1 MRISSKKLGV
11 GLTEGALRS
20 GRLPAWIAATL
31 LLGCSGA
38 NGGSNETSG
47 LGGSTGN
54 PSVGGA
60 AASGGAVGTGGVFS
74 GSGGAMTGGAAHTGG
89 VAQTG
94 GNQATGGTLPA
105 TGGANPATGGANPTG
120 GSRNTSSAVT
130 GGSNATG
137 GAAATGGVPATGG
150 TVGTNP
156 TGGKAS
162 TGGAPATGG
171 ATAAGGSKSTGG
183 SGGNGGGG
191 GITATG
197 GASPGGSSGTGPC
210 DLYAAA
216 NTPCGAAH
224 STVRALF
231 SSYTGALYQVQ
242 RASDKT
248 TKDIM
253 VGSGG
258 YADSASQDTFCSGT
272 TCTIPIIYDQS
283 ANANHLRVTWF
294 AYWLQSGGNA
304 ATATA
309 AKITVGGH
317 NVYGIKSGTNV
328 AYRSGVQLS
337 GTAAITKNSAT
348 VTFSSPQ
355 TLPAN
360 SALLFVANSKDCV
373 ANSWPNSCNFHT
385 YYTSAAINAAT
396 TVTLTASYTGTSS
409 TSTGVWNAT
418 TRGIATG
425 DQAEAEY
432 AVFDARASNQWCCF
446 DYGNS
451 EIDGIDDGNATMEA
465 VYFGSNTQF
474 GPSGGGSGPW
484 VGADIENGLFY
495 GYENGST
502 TVPSNTSVT
511 GFSYVTAM
519 VKGLSAKDCPA
530 GLTSSGCFALKAGN
544 ATTGQLAYKWNSA
557 TNTYGARP
565 PGYSPQKKQGAIILA
580 TGGDGSVS
588 GTGIWFEGAMTMGA
602 PPDATDNA
610 VQANIVAAGYG
621 K

>member
-1 MRISSKKLGV
+1 MKLSFGF
-11 GLTEGALRS
+11 TEGELRF
-20 GRLPAWIAATL
+20 GRLPAFIATSL

-38 NGGSNETSG
+38 NGSGDATSG

-60 AASGGAVGTGGVFS
+60 VASGGAIGTGGVLS
-74 GSGGAMTGGAAHTGG
+74 GSGGATTGGASHTGGAAQAGG
-89 VAQTG
+89 S
-94 GNQATGGTLPA
+94 QATGGALPA
-105 TGGANPATGGANPTG
+105 TGGARPATGGADATG

-137 GAAATGGVPATGG
+137 GAVATGGVPATGG
-150 TVGTNP
+150 AVGTSP
-156 TGGKAS
+156 TGGRAS
-162 TGGAPATGG
+162 TGGAQATGG
-171 ATAAGGSKSTGG
+171 SSARAVGGAA
-183 SGGNGGGG
+183 
-191 GITATG
+191 ATG

-210 DLYAAA
+210 DIYAAA

-231 SSYTGALYQVQ
+231 TSYSGALYQVQ

-248 TKDIM
+248 TKDIL

-258 YADSASQDTFCSGT
+258 FADSSVQDSFCSGT

-283 ANANHLRVTWF
+283 PNANHLRVTWF

-328 AYRSGVQLS
+328 AYRTGAPLS
-337 GTAAITKNSAT
+337 GTAAITKGSSS

-373 ANSWPNSCNFHT
+373 ANSWPNNCNFHT
-385 YYTSAAINAAT
+385 YYTSAAINAST

-409 TSTGVWNAT
+409 SATVVWNAT
-418 TRGIATG
+418 TKGIATG

-432 AVFDARASNQWCCF
+432 AVFDGKSSNQWCCF

-451 EIDGIDDGNATMEA
+451 ELDGIDDGNATMEA
-465 VYFGSNTQF
+465 VYFGSDTQF

-502 TVPSNTSVT
+502 NVPSNTSVT

-602 PPDATDNA
+602 PPDTTDNA